1 MDGVDATV
9 ATAAVAT
16 VATAVSGFKTVVGKA
31 VSVADTFVTASFG
44 MTKAASSGA
53 ASLESM
59 GSAVGSVARQIPVIG
74 TAFAETLSI
83 AIDVLE
89 KDIQTQR
96 TLSDVGATFGGN
108 LTQMRDSVGKTYL
121 SMDQFGKVVGA
132 NAEMLASFQGGVQ
145 GGAEIF
151 TKVLT
156 SLQKT
161 GSETSNT
168 MANLGIGFEDAAQ
181 LTAQFMRG
189 LGNMNK
195 TGQMSADQLAK
206 ASADYA
212 VELTGLSN
220 LTGQSRKALAEK
232 INEEMAEAQFQ
243 NYLNSIEDP
252 VERAKIQA
260 AVAQELIVGGKAGAE
275 AMKATI
281 AGFPPMTEA
290 SKILTATQQTT
301 VARQQELLSKIKD
314 STVDFANFQSQ
325 SRKGLA
331 DSVEGMKENQ
341 KTFSTVFLGMAL
353 AGGNAYTKAGEGQ
366 TKFLNAVQ
374 GKTSKDILEV
384 FDKLAASVPKP
395 TEVTAGVDYQK
406 EIIDMGNA
414 RLSEM
419 RGLLDGAL
427 KKGLEFSRTMQEASS
442 AMINAVKTALGEFN
456 VGEVVSDL
464 NNGLQEQIKKLKN
477 FNTAKALD
485 EMKKAAADA
494 NYKPKPGE
502 SKTPAVIGA
511 VAGGIKDSLPVLGDQ
526 LSSFV
531 DSADKLI
538 KGDLKSAIES
548 FSTIVPNFFR
558 MVEIW
563 SDRIRQITNILGID
577 KNTNKN
583 DIRQPIP
590 VENLPPEYTNQT
602 PTTSTP
608 PSPKPKA
615 AGGETTPGSYLVGEQ
630 GPEVLNLGTRGDVI
644 NNDNLTAMISALSNQ
659 NNMGE
664 SIDRLNNTNSQML
677 AAIRDLID
685 VSKRTLT
692 ATKGLN
698 GNLFAA

>member
-16 VATAVSGFKTVVGKA
+16 VVTAVSGFKTVVGKA

-44 MTKAASSGA
+44 MTKAASNGA
-53 ASLESM
+53 AGLEAM

-108 LTQMRDSVGKTYL
+108 LKSMRESVDKTYL

-132 NAEMLASFQGGVQ
+132 NAEMLASFEGGVQ
-145 GGAEIF
+145 GGTEIF

-181 LTAQFMRG
+181 MTAQFMRG

-260 AVAQELIVGGKAGAE
+260 AVAQELIVGGKAGAD

-290 SKILTATQQTT
+290 SKILTATQQAT

-353 AGGNAYTKAGEGQ
+353 AGGNPYTKANEGQ

-427 KKGLEFSRTMQEASS
+427 KKGLEFSRTMQDASS
-442 AMINAVKTALGEFN
+442 AMIDGVKTALGEFN

-538 KGDLKSAIES
+538 KGDLKGAIES

-583 DIRQPIP
+583 DSRQPIP

-602 PTTSTP
+602 PTISTP

-615 AGGETTPGSYLVGEQ
+615 AGGETNPGSYLVGEQ

-659 NNMGE
+659 NDMGE
-664 SIDRLNNTNSQML
+664 SIDQLNNTNSQML